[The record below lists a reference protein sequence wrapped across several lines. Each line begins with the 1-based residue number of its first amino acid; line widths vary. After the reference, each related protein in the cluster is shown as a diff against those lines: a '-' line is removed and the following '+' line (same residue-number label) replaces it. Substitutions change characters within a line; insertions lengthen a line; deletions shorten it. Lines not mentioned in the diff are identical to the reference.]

1 MPLRPINLN
10 RVKGTELTPH
20 LRGKISSQAEIGI
33 PTATIARHFGLSPST
48 IQYTLEQEHARAD
61 GKTCPRSGRPPI
73 LSEGDKRLILRLIK
87 RDPFIVYR
95 EIRDQSGLTA
105 SDDTLLRLVKSSGYG
120 HWKARKRPFLTP
132 EVAAP
137 RYKWALAHRNW
148 MWDDWMRVVW
158 SDECSVEIG
167 KGKRHRWVFHLN
179 HTNKKYKKE
188 HVITYRK
195 SKGLSIMI
203 WGAIWGGGSSKIYQ
217 MVRDEASARNGYSA
231 RSYLDVLEGNLPQ
244 ILDDTNRIFMQDNAP
259 IHTARLIKSW
269 LDEHEYDVIKW
280 PPYSPDL
287 NPIENA
293 WAKLKEMIDRLD
305 PHLESFAGTPSE
317 LKEHFSDLIDRAWE
331 ELGQDYF
338 DKLVKTMNHRV
349 AC

>member
-1 MPLRPINLN
+1 MRDADRLRRLPGHVQ
-10 RVKGTELTPH
+10 RERQMTPLTPSTSRVSRTLPFRPSRH
-20 LRGKISSQAEIGI
+20 RPPHPATPDRASRSGGGTGCHSHPFAVLSQAEIGI

-217 MVRDEASARNGYSA
+217 MVRDEAFARNGYSA

-244 ILDDTNRIFMQDNAP
+244 ILDDTNRIFMQDVMGNC
-259 IHTARLIKSW
+259 L
-269 LDEHEYDVIKW
+269 
-280 PPYSPDL
+280 
-287 NPIENA
+287 
-293 WAKLKEMIDRLD
+293 
-305 PHLESFAGTPSE
+305 
-317 LKEHFSDLIDRAWE
+317 
-331 ELGQDYF
+331 
-338 DKLVKTMNHRV
+338 
-349 AC
+349 